1 VDILVDTHVLLWS
14 VFQTTFL
21 PKNARTLLEDPSNQL
36 FFSTVNLWEITIKR
50 AQGRPE
56 FQVDPRPLRES
67 LLRDGYT
74 EIVVT
79 SEHAMSVGQLPM
91 IHRDPFDR
99 LLIAQA
105 SVEGLV
111 LLTADRKVSQYP
123 GLIRKV

>member
-1 VDILVDTHVLLWS
+1 MNILLDTHIVLWS
-14 VFQTTFL
+14 VFQTKFL
-21 PKNARTLLEDPSNQL
+21 TKKARTLLEDPSNRI

-50 AQGRPE
+50 AQGRQE

-67 LLRDGYT
+67 LLRDGYR
-74 EIVVT
+74 ELVVT

-105 SVEGLV
+105 SVEGYV
-111 LLTADRKVSQYP
+111 LLTSDSKVSQYP
-123 GLIRKV
+123 GRIRKV

>member
-1 VDILVDTHVLLWS
+1 VDILLDTHIVLWS
-14 VFQTTFL
+14 VFQTKYLT
-21 PKNARTLLEDPSNQL
+21 KQARKILEDPSNQI

-56 FQVDPRPLRES
+56 FQVDPRPLRHS
-67 LLRDGYT
+67 LLRDGYR
-74 EIVVT
+74 ELVVT

-105 SVEGLV
+105 SVEGYV
-111 LLTADRKVSQYP
+111 LLTADRKVWQYP